1 MVVARG
7 EVKEKDFCF
16 MEDCKK
22 GANSPVVDL
31 YADVPYSL
39 MHDQCS
45 ARLMHGVLKIQK
57 EV

>member
-1 MVVARG
+1 VVVARG

-45 ARLMHGVLKIQK
+45 ARLMHGVLKI
-57 EV
+57 